1 MTSTA
6 GSSQARLWAWSWSSL
21 PTTRSRLGVSAAGND
36 PKVKKRAL
44 ADLPPHLREGTAS
57 LAQPGQDGDSSSK
70 NASSHVRTRARFPAR
85 RRATPRPPQDRG
97 LDRGL
102 GPVLILIPL
111 ASRRA
116 LPPRPCRAAPG
127 RDAPMRGAAGTE
139 EGSLRSMACLVARVG
154 QARDRQGPPE
164 VGRES
169 TLKARLRGLSPPQGQ
184 ELLPPTLWCAKEIRR
199 SS

>member
-6 GSSQARLWAWSWSSL
+6 GSFQARLWAWSWSSL

-44 ADLPPHLREGTAS
+44 ADLPPHFREGTAS

-70 NASSHVRTRARFPAR
+70 KNASSHVRTRARVRFPAR
-85 RRATPRPPQDRG
+85 RRATPRPPQ
-97 LDRGL
+97 DRGL

-127 RDAPMRGAAGTE
+127 RDAPTRGAAGTE

-169 TLKARLRGLSPPQGQ
+169 TLKTRLRGLSPPQGQ
-184 ELLPPTLWCAKEIRR
+184 ELLPPTLWCTKEIRR
-199 SS
+199 GS